1 MYIGT
6 TDGIVRRID
15 NAESAT
21 PTGTDVTPPGL
32 DGGTAQGGF
41 VRCVAVDPV
50 NSNRALVA
58 FGNYNFRSLWLT
70 TDGGSTWS
78 DVEGNISGVS
88 GPSIRWTTILYVGD
102 QLNVFIG
109 TSIGL
114 LMTNKLQGDSTV
126 WMQAAANE
134 IGNVL
139 ISYMD
144 YRESD
149 RTLVVG
155 THGRG
160 VFSTQIPSTP
170 LSVKPTSTA
179 PQQFVLE
186 QNFPNPFN
194 PTTTIRYT
202 LPTSSKVKLTIY
214 DIHGKEVATLVNEE
228 QSAGW
233 KEVQWNTNDVSHQ
246 NAGGLASGVYF
257 YRIDA
262 VGNGKVFSEVKK
274 LMVVK

>member
-1 MYIGT
+1 
-6 TDGIVRRID
+6 
-15 NAESAT
+15 
-21 PTGTDVTPPGL
+21 
-32 DGGTAQGGF
+32 
-41 VRCVAVDPV
+41 
-50 NSNRALVA
+50 
-58 FGNYNFRSLWLT
+58 
-70 TDGGSTWS
+70 
-78 DVEGNISGVS
+78 
-88 GPSIRWTTILYVGD
+88 
-102 QLNVFIG
+102 
-109 TSIGL
+109 
-114 LMTNKLQGDSTV
+114 
-126 WMQAAANE
+126 
-134 IGNVL
+134 
-139 ISYMD
+139 MD

-214 DIHGKEVATLVNEE
+214 DIQGKEVATLVNEE